1 MRLENVSFD
10 SFHVEILRAYRTL
23 DARCI
28 VNVMNPLVHFQ
39 VPRQREAFVTD
50 IANRWTMLSEVMCL
64 EIFLCGDFG
73 LAKFARRCRLMNT
86 PDVLFE
92 TELLREL
99 LEAEL
104 ATIQFDRG
112 SMKPHVPLEHCLVD
126 EASTA

>member
-1 MRLENVSFD
+1 MRLENVGFD
-10 SFHVEILRAYRTL
+10 SLHVKILRAYRAL
-23 DARCI
+23 DARRV

-39 VPRQREAFVTD
+39 VPRQRKAFVTD
-50 IANRWTMLSEVMCL
+50 IAYRWTMLSKVMCL
-64 EIFLCGDFG
+64 EIFLCGDFD
-73 LAKFARRCRLMNT
+73 LAKFARSCRLMNT

-104 ATIQFDRG
+104 TTIQFDRS

-126 EASTA
+126 EASTT